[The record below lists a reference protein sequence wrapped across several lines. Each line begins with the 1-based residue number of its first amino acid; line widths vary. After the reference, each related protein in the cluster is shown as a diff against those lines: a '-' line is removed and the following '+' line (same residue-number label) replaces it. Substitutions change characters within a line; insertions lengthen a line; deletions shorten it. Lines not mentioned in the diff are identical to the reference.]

1 MYIDRNRTDAP
12 SGRTDRT
19 DSALQ
24 GSPSAVATPRTTRA
38 RGSPVASSQGNRHG
52 RIGLHARP
60 AAVFVR
66 AVTATGL
73 PVTISKDGRPGVD
86 ARSLLE
92 VMTEDF
98 ECGCQVEL
106 AVAAEALP
114 ACLQPRRSRACPGR
128 TPDSGVGSCRLRPRR
143 RPARTRRTCAYA
155 GSPRRTESPTNDGG
169 PHHMVGPAVVL
180 I

>member
-1 MYIDRNRTDAP
+1 MPVRKAIVT
-12 SGRTDRT
+12 
-19 DSALQ
+19 
-24 GSPSAVATPRTTRA
+24 AT
-38 RGSPVASSQGNRHG
+38 
-52 RIGLHARP
+52 IGLHARP

-98 ECGCQVEL
+98 ECGCEVEL

-114 ACLQPRRSRACPGR
+114 ASAIYWGVKSHFMPRR
-128 TPDSGVGSCRLRPRR
+128 T
-143 RPARTRRTCAYA
+143 RTCA
-155 GSPRRTESPTNDGG
+155 G
-169 PHHMVGPAVVL
+169 
-180 I
+180 